1 MLGETGVK
9 NLFLLKKLG
18 EVAIKKSLFILVWRV
33 IALYKNIQPNIQYT
47 VCVGWVWHEK
57 LFFTENARLRWF
69 KKSSFNLIY

>member
-18 EVAIKKSLFILVWRV
+18 EVAIKKSLFILIWRV

-47 VCVGWVWHEK
+47 VCAGWIWHEK
-57 LFFTENARLRWF
+57 LFLLKMLGYVGL
-69 KKSSFNLIY
+69 KKASLT